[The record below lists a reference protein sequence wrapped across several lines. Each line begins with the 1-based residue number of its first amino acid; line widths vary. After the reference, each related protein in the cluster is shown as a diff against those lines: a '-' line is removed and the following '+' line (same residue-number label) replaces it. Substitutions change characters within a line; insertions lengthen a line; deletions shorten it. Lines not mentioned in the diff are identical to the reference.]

1 MGLLAFASLAY
12 ALGTWGGGGG
22 ASEPEERQNLPPGH
36 TAHLTTLGKISLSSR
51 HFHLWENRCNIWMMM
66 MRMMT
71 MMMMISMSL
80 FTAITSLWPGGLWPL
95 L

>member
-1 MGLLAFASLAY
+1 
-12 ALGTWGGGGG
+12 
-22 ASEPEERQNLPPGH
+22 
-36 TAHLTTLGKISLSSR
+36 
-51 HFHLWENRCNIWMMM
+51 MMM